1 MWPFNTKSNLVKAF
15 EDLVKQHKFEK
26 AMQLLEEI
34 KEQNL
39 LKSEEIDAYA
49 DMCIDGYSVKLLNSF
64 VDLFG
69 AQKYR
74 EAKEYSDL
82 YQKLFSDNLSVFKID
97 KELFR
102 IFQQEIINEI
112 DSYPTTIK
120 IKEFS
125 NIRKKLREIAEK
137 IFKENYQVTQINS
150 YIDAFMNSIF
160 CGSMINE

>member
-15 EDLVKQHKFEK
+15 EDLAKQHKFEK
-26 AMQLLEEI
+26 AMQLLAEI

-39 LKSEEIDAYA
+39 LKPEEIDAYT

-64 VDLFG
+64 VDLFR
-69 AQKYR
+69 AKKYK

-82 YQKLFSDNLSVFKID
+82 YQKLFFDNLTVFKID
-97 KELFR
+97 KDLFK
-102 IFQQEIINEI
+102 IFQKEIISEL
-112 DSYPTTIK
+112 SSHPTTIE
-120 IKEFS
+120 IKELS

-160 CGSMINE
+160 CGSEINK